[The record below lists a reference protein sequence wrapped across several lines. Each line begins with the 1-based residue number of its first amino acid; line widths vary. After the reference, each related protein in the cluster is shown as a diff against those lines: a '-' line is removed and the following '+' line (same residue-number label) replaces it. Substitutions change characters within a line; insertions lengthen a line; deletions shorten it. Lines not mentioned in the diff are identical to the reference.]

1 MGLPGSGKS
10 TLVNELAPLLKAVVF
25 NNDAVRRHINHDLG
39 FSLADR
45 IEQATRMG
53 WLCDQVVKAGH
64 CVIADF
70 ICPTAVA
77 RAAFGPCFTVFMD
90 TVTSSRFPDTDK
102 IFERPAADL
111 VFTQWDSPAKMA
123 AAVHSRLRSSAVEH
137 LHGKQKVVGSSPT
150 AGSTLCTTSLNG
162 SIRTATEAAVP
173 CANLTSITTGIAEH
187 GKTSG
192 PM

>member
-39 FSLADR
+39 FSMADR

-53 WLCDQVVKAGH
+53 WLCDQVVMAGH
-64 CVIADF
+64 YAIADF
-70 ICPTAVA
+70 ICPTAIT
-77 RAAFGPCFTVFMD
+77 RAAFGPGFIVFMD
-90 TVTSSRFPDTDK
+90 TVSSSRFPDTDK
-102 IFERPAADL
+102 IFERPTADL
-111 VFTQWDSPAKMA
+111 VFTEWTSPPNMA
-123 AAVHSRLRSSAVEH
+123 AEVYRCLRSSAVEH

-173 CANLTSITTGIAEH
+173 CANLTSITTETAER

-192 PM
+192 LM